1 MREPT
6 DRQLAAFQR
15 FLAELPHGK
24 DQELVLLKGHILIE
38 EQVRLLIDR
47 RVRNP
52 AALRE
57 ANCELDC
64 RQAIALARSFFPPD
78 HEPWLWMALTKL
90 NKMRNDI
97 AHSIQARQS
106 LSDRISAWVESVPSG
121 YADWDDK
128 TLRFEI
134 TLWSVFDAIS
144 EVVDTPSAKVIGLPI
159 DRPHLDD
166 RP

>member
-6 DRQLAAFQR
+6 ERQLEAFKR

-24 DQELVLLKGHILIE
+24 DQELVLLKSHILIE

-52 AALRE
+52 EALRE

-64 RQAIALARSFFPPD
+64 RQAIALAQSFYPPD
-78 HEPWLWMALTKL
+78 HETWLWKALVKL

-134 TLWSVFDAIS
+134 TLWSVFDAVS
-144 EVVDTPSAKVIGLPI
+144 ELVDTPSAEIIRLRADGAE
-159 DRPHLDD
+159 
-166 RP
+166 